1 LTIYLL
7 GTLLFQVEAPFT
19 VLQLLWI
26 NVIMDTFAS
35 IALCSEPPRPEVMR
49 LPPKQRDENIVTPA
63 MVRTIVLTAL
73 FFVVAMLTL
82 LVAMKGDP
90 LKPGWLGSADGPWS
104 VEVGGARFA
113 VAAADLQQHAGGWR
127 IASQPRDPNLHDVA
141 GRDAE
146 LAFTLLQVSV
156 FFSAYVFFQV
166 WNLIN
171 CRSLTVSISGLSRLR
186 HNPTFL
192 AIASIIAIGQIMI
205 VTVGGSVFNVQ
216 PLGPLYWLA
225 IIAGTA
231 SALAFGEVVRRARNR
246 RNAS

>member
-1 LTIYLL
+1 
-7 GTLLFQVEAPFT
+7 
-19 VLQLLWI
+19 
-26 NVIMDTFAS
+26 
-35 IALCSEPPRPEVMR
+35 
-49 LPPKQRDENIVTPA
+49 
-63 MVRTIVLTAL
+63 
-73 FFVVAMLTL
+73 
-82 LVAMKGDP
+82 
-90 LKPGWLGSADGPWS
+90 

-113 VAAADLQQHAGGWR
+113 VAAADLQWHADGWK
-127 IASQPRDPNLHDVA
+127 IADHPRDPNLHDVA

-171 CRSLTVSISGLSRLR
+171 CRSLTPSISGLRRLW

-205 VTVGGSVFNVQ
+205 VTVGGSVFNMQ
-216 PLGPLYWLA
+216 PLGPIYWLA

-231 SALAFGEVVRRARNR
+231 STLAFGEVVRRARNR